1 VPPRVPAALLAALLA
16 AAATACGGA
25 GAGRGANGSSLVVL
39 AAASL
44 TEAFDEIGRRFEAAH
59 PGVRVRFG
67 YDASS
72 TLVRQVVAGAP
83 AGVLATADELTMQQ
97 AVDGGGVD
105 APAVFARN
113 RLALVVRHGNPE
125 GIRSLA
131 DLARPGL
138 VVVLCA
144 EQVPCGR
151 LGRHALERAG
161 VRAQPRSLEPNVKGV
176 VSKVLLGEADAG
188 IAYVTDVMAA
198 AGAVEGVP
206 VPDHHNVVAIYPIA
220 VARAAPDRAAAD
232 AFVAYV
238 RSPAGQSVLER
249 FGFQP
254 A

>member
-16 AAATACGGA
+16 AAAT
-25 GAGRGANGSSLVVL
+25 
-39 AAASL
+39 SL

-144 EQVPCGR
+144 EVPCGR